1 MIRSIPT
8 IFSICLLFTPVE
20 SFGLDDRIIVIVND
34 KVILKSEIQNA
45 IDNLSDDEIT
55 KDFSTLSER
64 EIISKII
71 DRMIDKNLLLQAAKR
86 FDIEISDI
94 ALENKLIEIATSQGL
109 SLNEMRNQI
118 LSNGDDYQRYVQELK
133 DQMTIDALFMT
144 QFYSRANVTE
154 EEVDSFMRREKIYEQ
169 GNIKYELIEFVIID
183 DEKKISKDLINQLY
197 IEASKTSFIE
207 VKEKYR
213 NYEINVRNIGEIEM
227 TSLPTLYIDALRDKN
242 NGDYTDLIES
252 SKGYHI
258 LKVLSAK
265 NKEVAYIDEYKVRH
279 ILIKP
284 DPMTSEKDIKEKL
297 FEIRNEITSIEV
309 FAQKAKEHSSDLASA
324 FNGGDLNWQRTKNLV
339 PEFAVVMEKTPIGT
353 VSDPFPTKFGWH
365 ILYVENKRTIN
376 DAKSIIR
383 GNVANA
389 IRADKAK
396 REREDW
402 KASLKD
408 QAFIEIKDF

>member
-55 KDFSTLSER
+55 RDFSTLSER

-109 SLNEMRNQI
+109 TLNEMRNQI

-133 DQMTIDALFMT
+133 DQMTVDALFVT

-169 GNIKYELIEFVIID
+169 GNIKYELIEFVLVD
-183 DEKKISKDLINQLY
+183 NEKKISKDLINQLY
-197 IEASKTSFIE
+197 IEASETSFIK

-213 NYEINVRNIGEIEM
+213 DYDINVRNIGEIEM
-227 TSLPTLYIDALRDKN
+227 TSLPALYIDALRDKN
-242 NGDYTDLIES
+242 NGEYTDLIES

-309 FAQKAKEHSSDLASA
+309 FAQKAKEYSSDLASA
-324 FNGGDLNWQRTKNLV
+324 FNGGDLNWQRSKNLV

-353 VSDPFPTKFGWH
+353 VSDPFPSKFGWH

-383 GNVANA
+383 KNVANA